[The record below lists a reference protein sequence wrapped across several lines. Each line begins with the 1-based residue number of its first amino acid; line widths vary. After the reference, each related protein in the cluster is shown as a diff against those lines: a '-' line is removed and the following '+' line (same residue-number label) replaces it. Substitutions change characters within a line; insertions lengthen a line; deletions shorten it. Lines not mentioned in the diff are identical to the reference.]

1 MGILKGKDAALT
13 HIEQSK
19 TAFLATL
26 SEVEQ
31 GASTHTMP
39 PKDHYTLKFKRE
51 TIKNLKG
58 RVYETMK
65 QYSYEQ
71 LGKNIYFFINNILFI
86 FQGES
91 IPAFVNNQETDAGF
105 LNPTK
110 PAIPTVGHQYVACIY
125 EDIKIIDCLIEI
137 DWSEVD
143 ELVKTANA
151 RRKSIV

>member
-1 MGILKGKDAALT
+1 M
-13 HIEQSK
+13 E
-19 TAFLATL
+19 F
-26 SEVEQ
+26 V
-31 GASTHTMP
+31 
-39 PKDHYTLKFKRE
+39 
-51 TIKNLKG
+51 
-58 RVYETMK
+58 
-65 QYSYEQ
+65 
-71 LGKNIYFFINNILFI
+71 
-86 FQGES
+86 FQDES

-105 LNPTK
+105 WNATK